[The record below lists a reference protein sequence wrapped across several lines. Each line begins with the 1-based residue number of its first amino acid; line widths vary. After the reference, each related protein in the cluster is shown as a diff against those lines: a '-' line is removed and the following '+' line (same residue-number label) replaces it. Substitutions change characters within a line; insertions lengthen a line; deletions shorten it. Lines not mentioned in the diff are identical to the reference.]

1 MKTTKAVALILGVS
15 VALFACAASSEDHG
29 PATGDDQN
37 VTSGGGSK
45 LTSDEQ
51 KSAKLDDSGVCRTSS
66 GKFADPAFCNLSD
79 NECKDV
85 DNNTQADGICR
96 HPDGKFAVAL
106 CCTALCSGAKLS
118 KDASGGQFHCRGADG
133 TFVPA
138 ACCNKEASGIPLTN
152 VH

>member
-1 MKTTKAVALILGVS
+1 MNANKFGLVLGVVGS
-15 VALFACAASSEDHG
+15 LVIVACSNDDG
-29 PATGDDQN
+29 GATPGDDQN
-37 VTSGGGSK
+37 VTGSK

-85 DNNTQADGICR
+85 KDDDQADGICR
-96 HPDGKFAVAL
+96 HPDGKFAVAV
-106 CCTALCSGAKLS
+106 CCTALCGGAKLS
-118 KDASGGQFHCRGADG
+118 KDASGGQFHCRGKDG